1 MKVFDQYAALSAKM
15 LVCSQTVKNLLTKI
29 YAIETDTQ
37 TPVNEKLSEIKK
49 ISQEIS
55 KVGTEIDSIKKEIKL
70 INSYRVN

>member
-1 MKVFDQYAALSAKM
+1 MKVFDQYATLSAKM
-15 LVCSQTVKNLLTKI
+15 LVCSHTVKNLLARI

-55 KVGTEIDSIKKEIKL
+55 KVGTEIDKLKKEIKIL
-70 INSYRVN
+70 NTHHVN